1 MDFVTAS
8 TGLISPYW
16 MGLPIRYIQ
25 KNVENRFYLVYPID
39 NRCER
44 DQTKDRI
51 QRDSSQGGS

>member
-1 MDFVTAS
+1 METYLFFLKKNVNN
-8 TGLISPYW
+8 L
-16 MGLPIRYIQ
+16 